1 MLKNFLMRKLMER
14 QLKNVPKDQADKI
27 MLMVEKNPK
36 LFEQIA
42 KEVEEKKKSGVDQFT
57 AMMSVMQKHQA
68 ELKKMMEQ

>member
-1 MLKNFLMRKLMER
+1 MRKLMER

-42 KEVEEKKKSGVDQFT
+42 KEVEEKKKNGVDQFT
-57 AMMSVMQKHQA
+57 AMMSVMQKHQG